1 MFVRV
6 PFFPNSTLLGPT
18 FFPIPGNVCTGTLFY
33 DLDHFFEVSK
43 ASRDQHRECWTQ
55 QGADHEKADPYQHLK
70 RDVGP
75 EGLFFTPK
83 WTRSNIRRRKNATCS
98 SLEGPRKCVFA
109 PRMLDR
115 HFAKCLKKAYPYK
128 HLREADP
135 YQLPKVVSC
144 A

>member
-18 FFPIPGNVCTGTLFY
+18 FFRSQEMFVRVRFFMI
-33 DLDHFFEVSK
+33 LDHFFEVSK
-43 ASRDQHRECWTQ
+43 ASRDQHRECWTR
-55 QGADHEKADPYQHLK
+55 QGADHEKADPYQHSK